1 MPLLILTL
9 HFIHRLVQLQPAV
22 ALRFVRALALVIWLL
37 HQIPAVQ
44 AFGPVSAFRLARAV
58 HAFRPTSAP
67 QPTSAVHAS
76 RHLSAPRPNCERTD
90 MPPRCCHPIR
100 DEFMPSYASV
110 LVYGS
115 DPIKLEQAVRE
126 AETQQRITSCFT
138 AWCPTCASP
147 YLLTTDIHAFPS
159 PSAHHTHQLVLLSVL
174 RESGAL
180 VPAEPV

>member
-9 HFIHRLVQLQPAV
+9 HFVHRLVQLQPAV

-44 AFGPVSAFRLARAV
+44 AFGPVS
-58 HAFRPTSAP
+58 AFRPTSAP